1 MRLFGLDNFFLF
13 NSVSELYIIYTYQ
26 EHKKTMKIL
35 LYAILFF
42 TLLVS
47 IIILPKALRVHKIK
61 TLYDKDK
68 IVYNFV
74 NMDKIFPSRNIK
86 ASDKPKPI
94 KKNIQTLPETFSFE
108 GETKNLQ
115 EYLDYFWSDG
125 MIVIHK
131 DEIVYEN
138 YWLGNNESKKH
149 ISWSV
154 AKSFISALVGIA
166 FEEGLIDSLEDPITK
181 YLDDFETTGY
191 DNVSIKDIL
200 QMSTGV
206 LFNEDYADYNSD
218 INRFGRAIATGTSM
232 RDFSK
237 TLTREKEPGTY
248 MHYVSI
254 NTQVLGFLLQK
265 VTNKS
270 ISEYLYEK
278 IWNPLGMEDSAYFIL
293 DDVEDELA
301 LGGLNAT
308 LRDYAKFGL
317 LYLQKGRWNDSQILS
332 QQWIEDSHKTDRE
345 HLVPGERDTSSNP
358 WGYGYQ
364 WWVPGFPD
372 TDYTASGVYNQYI
385 YINPESE
392 TVIAKTS
399 SNYKYTSEL
408 QWSKD
413 MHVAMFRSIAQHINS
428 KD

>member
-1 MRLFGLDNFFLF
+1 
-13 NSVSELYIIYTYQ
+13 
-26 EHKKTMKIL
+26 MKIL
-35 LYAILFF
+35 LYLILFI
-42 TLLVS
+42 TAVIS
-47 IIILPKALRVHKIK
+47 IFLFPKALRVHKVK

-74 NMDKIFPSRNIK
+74 NMDKIFPSRNVE
-86 ASDKPKPI
+86 SSENPKPL
-94 KKNIQTLPETFSFE
+94 KKNIKSLPERFMFE
-108 GETKNLQ
+108 GEEKNLE

-138 YWLGNNESKKH
+138 YWLGNNENKKH

-166 FEEGLIDSLEDPITK
+166 YEEELIDSLDDPITK
-181 YLDDFETTGY
+181 YLDDFKDTGY
-191 DNVSIKDIL
+191 EDVSIKDIL

-206 LFNEDYADYNSD
+206 LFNEDYADYDSD

-232 RDFSK
+232 RDFSR

-254 NTQVLGFLLQK
+254 NTQVLGFLLQE
-265 VTNKS
+265 VTKKS
-270 ISEYLYEK
+270 ISAYLYEK

-293 DDVEDELA
+293 DDVGDELA

-317 LYLQKGRWNDSQILS
+317 LYLQRGKWNGAEVLS
-332 QQWIEDSHKTDRE
+332 EQWIEDSHKTDGE
-345 HLVPGERDTSSNP
+345 HLVPGVRDSSSNP

-385 YINPESE
+385 YIDPKSDI
-392 TVIAKTS
+392 VIAKTS

-408 QWSKD
+408 QMSKD
-413 MHVAMFRSIAQHINS
+413 MHMAMFRSISQHINS
-428 KD
+428 EN

>member
-1 MRLFGLDNFFLF
+1 
-13 NSVSELYIIYTYQ
+13 
-26 EHKKTMKIL
+26 MKIL
-35 LYAILFF
+35 IYSVLFL

-47 IIILPKALRVHKIK
+47 IFIFPKALRVHKVK

-68 IVYNFV
+68 IVYNFL
-74 NMDKIFPSRNIK
+74 NMDKIFPTREIKASKNPKPLKRNIK
-86 ASDKPKPI
+86 
-94 KKNIQTLPETFSFE
+94 TLPETFFFE
-108 GETKNLQ
+108 GEEKNLQ

-125 MIVIHK
+125 MIVLHK
-131 DEIVYEN
+131 NEMVYEN
-138 YWLGNNESKKH
+138 YWLGNNENKRH

-166 FEEGLIDSLEDPITK
+166 YEEGLIDSLDDPVTK
-181 YLDDFETTGY
+181 YLDDFKETGY
-191 DNVSIKDIL
+191 DGVTIKDIL
-200 QMSTGV
+200 QMSSGV
-206 LFNEDYADYNSD
+206 LFNEDYADYDSD
-218 INRFGRAIATGTSM
+218 INRFGRAVATGTSM

-237 TLTREKEPGTY
+237 TLTREREPGTY

-254 NTQVLGFLLQK
+254 NTQVLGFLLQE

-270 ISEYLYEK
+270 ISQYLYNK

-293 DDVEDELA
+293 DDVKDEFA

-317 LYLQKGRWNDSQILS
+317 LYLQNGRWNDNQIIS
-332 QQWIEDSHKTDRE
+332 NQWIEDSHSTDGI
-345 HLVPGERDTSSNP
+345 HLVPGERETSSNP

-385 YINPESE
+385 YIDPLSE
-392 TVIAKTS
+392 IVIAKTS

-408 QWSKD
+408 QMSKD
-413 MHVAMFRSIAQHINS
+413 MHMAMFRAIANHISSI
-428 KD
+428 D

>member
-1 MRLFGLDNFFLF
+1 
-13 NSVSELYIIYTYQ
+13 
-26 EHKKTMKIL
+26 MKIL
-35 LYAILFF
+35 IYSVLFI

-47 IIILPKALRVHKIK
+47 IFIFPKALRVHKVK

-68 IVYNFV
+68 IVYNFL
-74 NMDKIFPSRNIK
+74 NMDKIFPTREIK
-86 ASDKPKPI
+86 ASKNPKPL
-94 KKNIQTLPETFSFE
+94 KRNTKTLPETFFFE
-108 GETKNLQ
+108 GEEKNLQ
-115 EYLDYFWSDG
+115 ECLDYFWSDG
-125 MIVIHK
+125 MIVLHK
-131 DEIVYEN
+131 NEMVYEN
-138 YWLGNNESKKH
+138 YWLGNNENKRH

-166 FEEGLIDSLEDPITK
+166 YEEGLIDSLYDPVTK
-181 YLDDFETTGY
+181 YLDDFKETGY
-191 DNVSIKDIL
+191 DDVTIKDIL
-200 QMSTGV
+200 QMSSGV
-206 LFNEDYADYNSD
+206 LFNEDYADYDSD
-218 INRFGRAIATGTSM
+218 INRFGRAVATGTSM

-237 TLTREKEPGTY
+237 TLTREREPGTY

-254 NTQVLGFLLQK
+254 NTQVLGFLLQE

-270 ISEYLYEK
+270 ISQYLYDK

-293 DDVEDELA
+293 DDVKDEFA

-317 LYLQKGRWNDSQILS
+317 LYLQNGRWNDNQIIS
-332 QQWIEDSHKTDRE
+332 KQWIEDSHSTDGI
-345 HLVPGERDTSSNP
+345 HLVPGERETSSNP

-385 YINPESE
+385 YIDPLSE
-392 TVIAKTS
+392 IVIAKTS

-408 QWSKD
+408 QMSKD
-413 MHVAMFRSIAQHINS
+413 MHMAMFRAIANHIS
-428 KD
+428 SLD

>member
-1 MRLFGLDNFFLF
+1 
-13 NSVSELYIIYTYQ
+13 
-26 EHKKTMKIL
+26 MKIL
-35 LYAILFF
+35 IYSVLFL

-47 IIILPKALRVHKIK
+47 IFIFPKALRMHKVK

-68 IVYNFV
+68 IVYNFL
-74 NMDKIFPSRNIK
+74 NMDKIFPTREIKASKNPKPLKRNIK
-86 ASDKPKPI
+86 
-94 KKNIQTLPETFSFE
+94 TLPETFFFE
-108 GETKNLQ
+108 GEEKNLQ

-125 MIVIHK
+125 MIVLHK
-131 DEIVYEN
+131 NEMVYEN
-138 YWLGNNESKKH
+138 YWLGNNENKRH

-166 FEEGLIDSLEDPITK
+166 YEEGLIDSLDDPVTK
-181 YLDDFETTGY
+181 YLDDFKETGY
-191 DNVSIKDIL
+191 DGVTIKDIL
-200 QMSTGV
+200 QMSSGV
-206 LFNEDYADYNSD
+206 LFNEDYADYDSD
-218 INRFGRAIATGTSM
+218 INRFGRAVATGTSM

-237 TLTREKEPGTY
+237 TLTREREPGTY

-254 NTQVLGFLLQK
+254 NTQVLGFLLQE

-270 ISEYLYEK
+270 ISQYLYNK

-293 DDVEDELA
+293 DDVKDEFA

-317 LYLQKGRWNDSQILS
+317 LYLQNGRWNDNQIIS
-332 QQWIEDSHKTDRE
+332 KQWIEDSHSTDGI
-345 HLVPGERDTSSNP
+345 HLVPGERETSSNP

-385 YINPESE
+385 YIDPLSE
-392 TVIAKTS
+392 IVIAKTS
-399 SNYKYTSEL
+399 SNFKYTSEL
-408 QWSKD
+408 QMSKD
-413 MHVAMFRSIAQHINS
+413 MHMAMFRAIANHISSI
-428 KD
+428 D

>member
-1 MRLFGLDNFFLF
+1 
-13 NSVSELYIIYTYQ
+13 
-26 EHKKTMKIL
+26 MKIL
-35 LYAILFF
+35 IYSVLFL

-47 IIILPKALRVHKIK
+47 IFIFPKALRVHKVK

-68 IVYNFV
+68 IVYNFL
-74 NMDKIFPSRNIK
+74 NMDKIFPTREIKASKNPKPLKRNIK
-86 ASDKPKPI
+86 
-94 KKNIQTLPETFSFE
+94 TLPETFFFE
-108 GETKNLQ
+108 GEEKNLQ

-125 MIVIHK
+125 MIVLHK
-131 DEIVYEN
+131 NEMVYEN
-138 YWLGNNESKKH
+138 YWLGNNENKRH

-166 FEEGLIDSLEDPITK
+166 YEEGLIDSLDDPVTK
-181 YLDDFETTGY
+181 YLDDFKETGY
-191 DNVSIKDIL
+191 DGVTIKDIL
-200 QMSTGV
+200 QMSSGV
-206 LFNEDYADYNSD
+206 LFNEDYADYDSD
-218 INRFGRAIATGTSM
+218 INRFGRAVATGTSM

-237 TLTREKEPGTY
+237 TLTREREPGTY

-254 NTQVLGFLLQK
+254 NTQVLGFLLQE

-270 ISEYLYEK
+270 ISQYLYDK

-293 DDVEDELA
+293 DDVKDEFA

-317 LYLQKGRWNDSQILS
+317 LYLQNGRWNDNQIIS
-332 QQWIEDSHKTDRE
+332 KQWIEDSHSTDGI
-345 HLVPGERDTSSNP
+345 HLVPGERETSSNP

-385 YINPESE
+385 YIDPLSE
-392 TVIAKTS
+392 IVIAKTS

-408 QWSKD
+408 QMSKD
-413 MHVAMFRSIAQHINS
+413 MHMAMFRAIANHIS
-428 KD
+428 SSD

>member
-1 MRLFGLDNFFLF
+1 
-13 NSVSELYIIYTYQ
+13 
-26 EHKKTMKIL
+26 MKIL
-35 LYAILFF
+35 IYSVLFL

-47 IIILPKALRVHKIK
+47 IFIFPKALRVHKVK

-68 IVYNFV
+68 IVYNFL
-74 NMDKIFPSRNIK
+74 NMDKIFPTREIKASKNPKPLKRNIK
-86 ASDKPKPI
+86 
-94 KKNIQTLPETFSFE
+94 TLPETFFFE
-108 GETKNLQ
+108 GEEKNLQ

-125 MIVIHK
+125 MIVLHK
-131 DEIVYEN
+131 NEMVYEN
-138 YWLGNNESKKH
+138 YWLGNNENKRH

-166 FEEGLIDSLEDPITK
+166 YEEGLIDSLDDPVTK
-181 YLDDFETTGY
+181 YLNDFKETGY
-191 DNVSIKDIL
+191 DGVTIKDIL
-200 QMSTGV
+200 QMSSGV
-206 LFNEDYADYNSD
+206 LFNEDYADYDSD
-218 INRFGRAIATGTSM
+218 INRFGRAVATGTSM

-237 TLTREKEPGTY
+237 TLTREREPGTY

-254 NTQVLGFLLQK
+254 NTQVLGFLLQE

-270 ISEYLYEK
+270 ISQYLYNK

-293 DDVEDELA
+293 DDVKDEFA

-317 LYLQKGRWNDSQILS
+317 LYLQNGRWNDNQIIS
-332 QQWIEDSHKTDRE
+332 KQWIEDSHSTDGI
-345 HLVPGERDTSSNP
+345 HLVPGERETSSNP

-385 YINPESE
+385 YIDPLSE
-392 TVIAKTS
+392 IVIAKTS

-408 QWSKD
+408 QMSKD
-413 MHVAMFRSIAQHINS
+413 MHMAMFRAIANHISSI
-428 KD
+428 D

>member
-1 MRLFGLDNFFLF
+1 
-13 NSVSELYIIYTYQ
+13 
-26 EHKKTMKIL
+26 MKIL
-35 LYAILFF
+35 IYSVLFL

-47 IIILPKALRVHKIK
+47 IFIFPKALRVHKVN

-68 IVYNFV
+68 IVYNFL
-74 NMDKIFPSRNIK
+74 NMDKIFPTREIKASKNPKPLKRNIK
-86 ASDKPKPI
+86 
-94 KKNIQTLPETFSFE
+94 TLPETFFFE
-108 GETKNLQ
+108 GEEKNLQ

-125 MIVIHK
+125 MIVLHK
-131 DEIVYEN
+131 NEMVYEN
-138 YWLGNNESKKH
+138 YWLGNNENKRH

-166 FEEGLIDSLEDPITK
+166 YEEGLIDSLDDPVTK
-181 YLDDFETTGY
+181 YLDDFKETGY
-191 DNVSIKDIL
+191 DGVTIKDIL
-200 QMSTGV
+200 QMSSGV
-206 LFNEDYADYNSD
+206 LFNEDYADYDSD
-218 INRFGRAIATGTSM
+218 INRFGRAVATGTSM

-237 TLTREKEPGTY
+237 TLTREREPGTY

-254 NTQVLGFLLQK
+254 NTQVLGFLLQE
-265 VTNKS
+265 VTKKS
-270 ISEYLYEK
+270 ISQYLYDK

-293 DDVEDELA
+293 DDVKDEFA

-317 LYLQKGRWNDSQILS
+317 LYLQNGCWNDNQIIS
-332 QQWIEDSHKTDRE
+332 KQWIEDSHSTDGI
-345 HLVPGERDTSSNP
+345 HLVPGERETSSNP

-385 YINPESE
+385 YIDPLSKI
-392 TVIAKTS
+392 VIAKTS

-408 QWSKD
+408 QMSKD
-413 MHVAMFRSIAQHINS
+413 MHMAMFRAIANHIS
-428 KD
+428 SSD

>member
-1 MRLFGLDNFFLF
+1 
-13 NSVSELYIIYTYQ
+13 
-26 EHKKTMKIL
+26 MKIL
-35 LYAILFF
+35 IYSVLFI

-47 IIILPKALRVHKIK
+47 IFIFPKALRVHKVK

-68 IVYNFV
+68 IVYNFL
-74 NMDKIFPSRNIK
+74 NMDKIFPTREIKPSKNPKPLKRNIK
-86 ASDKPKPI
+86 
-94 KKNIQTLPETFSFE
+94 TLPETFFFE
-108 GETKNLQ
+108 GEEKNLQ

-125 MIVIHK
+125 MIVLHK
-131 DEIVYEN
+131 NEMVYEN
-138 YWLGNNESKKH
+138 YWLGNNENKRH

-166 FEEGLIDSLEDPITK
+166 YEEGLIDSLYDPVTK
-181 YLDDFETTGY
+181 YLDDFKETGY
-191 DNVSIKDIL
+191 DDVTIKDIL
-200 QMSTGV
+200 QMSSGV
-206 LFNEDYADYNSD
+206 LFNEDYADYDSD
-218 INRFGRAIATGTSM
+218 INRFGRAVATGTSM

-237 TLTREKEPGTY
+237 TLTREREPGTY

-254 NTQVLGFLLQK
+254 NTQVLGFLLQE

-270 ISEYLYEK
+270 ISQYLYDK

-293 DDVEDELA
+293 DDVKDEFA

-317 LYLQKGRWNDSQILS
+317 LYLQNGRWNDNQIIS
-332 QQWIEDSHKTDRE
+332 KQWIEDSHSTDGI
-345 HLVPGERDTSSNP
+345 HLVPGERETSSNP

-385 YINPESE
+385 YIDPLSE
-392 TVIAKTS
+392 IVIAKTS

-408 QWSKD
+408 QMSKD
-413 MHVAMFRSIAQHINS
+413 MHMAMFRAIANHIS
-428 KD
+428 SLD

>member
-1 MRLFGLDNFFLF
+1 
-13 NSVSELYIIYTYQ
+13 
-26 EHKKTMKIL
+26 MKIL
-35 LYAILFF
+35 LYLILFI
-42 TLLVS
+42 TAVIS
-47 IIILPKALRVHKIK
+47 IFLFPKALRVHKVK

-74 NMDKIFPSRNIK
+74 NMDKIFPSRNVE
-86 ASDKPKPI
+86 SSENPKPL
-94 KKNIQTLPETFSFE
+94 KKNIKSLPERFMFE
-108 GETKNLQ
+108 GEEKNLE

-138 YWLGNNESKKH
+138 YWLGNNENKKH

-166 FEEGLIDSLEDPITK
+166 YEEGLIDSLDDPITK
-181 YLDDFETTGY
+181 YLDDFKDTGY
-191 DNVSIKDIL
+191 EDVSIKDIL

-206 LFNEDYADYNSD
+206 LFNEDYADYDSD

-232 RDFSK
+232 RDFSR

-254 NTQVLGFLLQK
+254 NTQVLGFLLQE
-265 VTNKS
+265 VTKKS
-270 ISEYLYEK
+270 ISAYLYEK

-293 DDVEDELA
+293 DDVGDELA

-317 LYLQKGRWNDSQILS
+317 LYLQRGKWNGAEVLS
-332 QQWIEDSHKTDRE
+332 EQWIEDSHKTDGE
-345 HLVPGERDTSSNP
+345 HLVPGVRDSSSNP

-385 YINPESE
+385 YIDPKSDI
-392 TVIAKTS
+392 VIAKTS

-408 QWSKD
+408 QMSKD
-413 MHVAMFRSIAQHINS
+413 MHMAMFRSISQHINS
-428 KD
+428 EN

>member
-1 MRLFGLDNFFLF
+1 
-13 NSVSELYIIYTYQ
+13 
-26 EHKKTMKIL
+26 MKIL
-35 LYAILFF
+35 IYSVLFL

-47 IIILPKALRVHKIK
+47 IFIFPKALRVHKVK

-68 IVYNFV
+68 IVYNFL
-74 NMDKIFPSRNIK
+74 NMDKIFPTREIK
-86 ASDKPKPI
+86 ASKNPKPL
-94 KKNIQTLPETFSFE
+94 KRNTKTLPETFFFE
-108 GETKNLQ
+108 GEEKNLQ
-115 EYLDYFWSDG
+115 ECLDYFWSDG
-125 MIVIHK
+125 MIVLHK
-131 DEIVYEN
+131 NEMVYEN
-138 YWLGNNESKKH
+138 YWLGNNENKRH

-166 FEEGLIDSLEDPITK
+166 YEEGLIDSLYDPVTK
-181 YLDDFETTGY
+181 YLDDFKETGY
-191 DNVSIKDIL
+191 DDVTIKDIL
-200 QMSTGV
+200 QMSSGV
-206 LFNEDYADYNSD
+206 LFNEDYADYDSD
-218 INRFGRAIATGTSM
+218 INRFGRAVATGTSM

-237 TLTREKEPGTY
+237 TLTREREPGTY

-254 NTQVLGFLLQK
+254 NTQVLGFLLQE

-270 ISEYLYEK
+270 ISQYLYDK

-293 DDVEDELA
+293 DDVKDEFA

-317 LYLQKGRWNDSQILS
+317 LYLQNGRWNDNQIIS
-332 QQWIEDSHKTDRE
+332 KQWIEDSHSTDGI
-345 HLVPGERDTSSNP
+345 HLVPGERETSSNP

-385 YINPESE
+385 YIDPLSE
-392 TVIAKTS
+392 IVIAKTS

-408 QWSKD
+408 QMSKD
-413 MHVAMFRSIAQHINS
+413 MHMAMFRAIAKHIS
-428 KD
+428 SLD

>member
-1 MRLFGLDNFFLF
+1 
-13 NSVSELYIIYTYQ
+13 
-26 EHKKTMKIL
+26 MKIL
-35 LYAILFF
+35 IYSVLFL

-47 IIILPKALRVHKIK
+47 IFIFPKALRVHKVK

-68 IVYNFV
+68 IVYNFL
-74 NMDKIFPSRNIK
+74 NMDKIFPTREIK
-86 ASDKPKPI
+86 ASKNPKPL
-94 KKNIQTLPETFSFE
+94 KRNTKTLPETFFFE
-108 GETKNLQ
+108 GEEKNLQ
-115 EYLDYFWSDG
+115 ECLDYFWSDG
-125 MIVIHK
+125 MIVLHK
-131 DEIVYEN
+131 NEMVYEN
-138 YWLGNNESKKH
+138 YWLGNNENKRH

-166 FEEGLIDSLEDPITK
+166 YEEGLIDSLDDPVTK
-181 YLDDFETTGY
+181 YLNDFKETGY
-191 DNVSIKDIL
+191 DGVTIKDIL
-200 QMSTGV
+200 QMSSGV
-206 LFNEDYADYNSD
+206 LFNEDYADYDSD
-218 INRFGRAIATGTSM
+218 INRFGRAVATGTSM

-237 TLTREKEPGTY
+237 TLTREREPGTY

-254 NTQVLGFLLQK
+254 NTQVLGFLLQE

-270 ISEYLYEK
+270 ISQYLYDK

-293 DDVEDELA
+293 DDVKDEFA

-317 LYLQKGRWNDSQILS
+317 LYLQNGRWNDNQIIS
-332 QQWIEDSHKTDRE
+332 KQWIEDSHSTDGI
-345 HLVPGERDTSSNP
+345 HLVPGERETSSNP

-385 YINPESE
+385 YIDPLSE
-392 TVIAKTS
+392 IVIAKTS

-408 QWSKD
+408 QMSKD
-413 MHVAMFRSIAQHINS
+413 MHMAMFRAIANHIS
-428 KD
+428 SLD

>member
-1 MRLFGLDNFFLF
+1 
-13 NSVSELYIIYTYQ
+13 
-26 EHKKTMKIL
+26 MKIL
-35 LYAILFF
+35 IYSVLFL

-47 IIILPKALRVHKIK
+47 IFIFPKALRVHKVK

-68 IVYNFV
+68 IVYNFL
-74 NMDKIFPSRNIK
+74 NMDKIFPTREIKASKNPKPLKRNIK
-86 ASDKPKPI
+86 
-94 KKNIQTLPETFSFE
+94 TLPETFFFE
-108 GETKNLQ
+108 GEEKNLQ

-125 MIVIHK
+125 MIVLHK
-131 DEIVYEN
+131 NEMVYEN
-138 YWLGNNESKKH
+138 YWLGNNENKRH

-166 FEEGLIDSLEDPITK
+166 YEEGLIDSLDDPVTK
-181 YLDDFETTGY
+181 YLDDFKETGY
-191 DNVSIKDIL
+191 DGVTIKDIL
-200 QMSTGV
+200 QMSSGV
-206 LFNEDYADYNSD
+206 LFNEDYADYDSD
-218 INRFGRAIATGTSM
+218 INRFGRAVATGTSM

-237 TLTREKEPGTY
+237 TLTREREPGTY

-254 NTQVLGFLLQK
+254 NTQVLGFLLQE

-270 ISEYLYEK
+270 ISQYLYNK

-293 DDVEDELA
+293 DDVKDEFA

-317 LYLQKGRWNDSQILS
+317 LYLQNGRWNDNQIIS
-332 QQWIEDSHKTDRE
+332 KQWIEDSHSTDGI
-345 HLVPGERDTSSNP
+345 HLVPGERETSSNP

-385 YINPESE
+385 YIDPLSE
-392 TVIAKTS
+392 IVIAKTS
-399 SNYKYTSEL
+399 SNFKYTSEL
-408 QWSKD
+408 QMSKD
-413 MHVAMFRSIAQHINS
+413 MHMAMFRAIANHISSI
-428 KD
+428 D

>member
-1 MRLFGLDNFFLF
+1 
-13 NSVSELYIIYTYQ
+13 
-26 EHKKTMKIL
+26 MKIL
-35 LYAILFF
+35 IYSVLFL

-47 IIILPKALRVHKIK
+47 IFIFPKALRVHKVK

-68 IVYNFV
+68 IVYNFL
-74 NMDKIFPSRNIK
+74 NMDKIFPTREIKASKNPKPLKRNIK
-86 ASDKPKPI
+86 
-94 KKNIQTLPETFSFE
+94 TLPETFFFE
-108 GETKNLQ
+108 GEEKNLQ

-125 MIVIHK
+125 MIVLHK
-131 DEIVYEN
+131 NEMVYEN
-138 YWLGNNESKKH
+138 YWLGNNENKRH

-166 FEEGLIDSLEDPITK
+166 YEEGLIDSLDDPVTK
-181 YLDDFETTGY
+181 YLDDFKETGY
-191 DNVSIKDIL
+191 DGVTIKDIL
-200 QMSTGV
+200 QMSSGV
-206 LFNEDYADYNSD
+206 LFNEDYADYDSD
-218 INRFGRAIATGTSM
+218 INRFGRAVATGTSM

-237 TLTREKEPGTY
+237 TLTREREPGTY

-254 NTQVLGFLLQK
+254 NTQVLGFLLQE

-270 ISEYLYEK
+270 ISQYLYDK

-293 DDVEDELA
+293 DDVKDEFA

-317 LYLQKGRWNDSQILS
+317 LYLQNGRWNDNQIIS
-332 QQWIEDSHKTDRE
+332 KQWIEDSHSTDGI
-345 HLVPGERDTSSNP
+345 HLVPGERETSSNP

-385 YINPESE
+385 YIDPLSE
-392 TVIAKTS
+392 IVIAKTS

-408 QWSKD
+408 QMSKD
-413 MHVAMFRSIAQHINS
+413 MHMAMFRAIASHIIS
-428 KD
+428 LD

>member
-1 MRLFGLDNFFLF
+1 
-13 NSVSELYIIYTYQ
+13 
-26 EHKKTMKIL
+26 MKIL
-35 LYAILFF
+35 IYSVLFL

-47 IIILPKALRVHKIK
+47 IFIFPKALRVHKVK

-68 IVYNFV
+68 IVYNFL
-74 NMDKIFPSRNIK
+74 NMDKIFPTREIKASKNPKPLKRNIK
-86 ASDKPKPI
+86 A
-94 KKNIQTLPETFSFE
+94 LPETFFFE
-108 GETKNLQ
+108 GEEKNLQ

-125 MIVIHK
+125 MIVLHK
-131 DEIVYEN
+131 NEMVYEN
-138 YWLGNNESKKH
+138 YWLGNNENKRH

-166 FEEGLIDSLEDPITK
+166 YEEGLIDSLDDPVTK
-181 YLDDFETTGY
+181 YLDDFKETGY
-191 DNVSIKDIL
+191 DDVTIKDIL
-200 QMSTGV
+200 QMSSGV
-206 LFNEDYADYNSD
+206 LFNEDYADYDSD
-218 INRFGRAIATGTSM
+218 INRFGRAVATGTSM

-237 TLTREKEPGTY
+237 TLTREREPGTY

-254 NTQVLGFLLQK
+254 NTQVLGFLLQE

-270 ISEYLYEK
+270 ISQYLHDK

-293 DDVEDELA
+293 DDVKDEFA

-317 LYLQKGRWNDSQILS
+317 LYLQNGRWNDNQIIS
-332 QQWIEDSHKTDRE
+332 KQWIEDSHSTDGI
-345 HLVPGERDTSSNP
+345 HLVPGERETSSNP

-385 YINPESE
+385 YIDPLSKI
-392 TVIAKTS
+392 VIAKTS

-408 QWSKD
+408 QMSKD
-413 MHVAMFRSIAQHINS
+413 MHMAMFRAIANHIS
-428 KD
+428 SSD

>member
-1 MRLFGLDNFFLF
+1 
-13 NSVSELYIIYTYQ
+13 
-26 EHKKTMKIL
+26 MKIL
-35 LYAILFF
+35 IYSVLFL

-47 IIILPKALRVHKIK
+47 IFIFPKALRVHKVK

-68 IVYNFV
+68 IVYNFL
-74 NMDKIFPSRNIK
+74 NMDKIFPTREIKASKNPKPLKRNIK
-86 ASDKPKPI
+86 
-94 KKNIQTLPETFSFE
+94 TLPETFFFE
-108 GETKNLQ
+108 GEEKNLQ

-125 MIVIHK
+125 MIVLHK
-131 DEIVYEN
+131 NEMVYEN
-138 YWLGNNESKKH
+138 YWLGNNENKRH
-149 ISWSV
+149 ISWSL

-166 FEEGLIDSLEDPITK
+166 YEEGLIDSLDDPVTK
-181 YLDDFETTGY
+181 YLDDFKETGY
-191 DNVSIKDIL
+191 DDVTIKDIL
-200 QMSTGV
+200 QMSSGV
-206 LFNEDYADYNSD
+206 LFNEDYADYDSD
-218 INRFGRAIATGTSM
+218 INRFGRAVATGTSM

-237 TLTREKEPGTY
+237 TLTREREPGTY

-270 ISEYLYEK
+270 ISQYLYNK

-293 DDVEDELA
+293 DDVKDEFA

-317 LYLQKGRWNDSQILS
+317 LYLQNGRWNDNQIIS
-332 QQWIEDSHKTDRE
+332 KQWIEDSHSTDGI
-345 HLVPGERDTSSNP
+345 HLVPGERETSSNP

-385 YINPESE
+385 YIDPLSE
-392 TVIAKTS
+392 IVIAKTS
-399 SNYKYTSEL
+399 SNFKYTSEL
-408 QWSKD
+408 QMSKD
-413 MHVAMFRSIAQHINS
+413 MHMAMFRAIANHISSI
-428 KD
+428 D

>member
-1 MRLFGLDNFFLF
+1 
-13 NSVSELYIIYTYQ
+13 
-26 EHKKTMKIL
+26 MKIL
-35 LYAILFF
+35 IYSVLFL

-47 IIILPKALRVHKIK
+47 IFIFPKALRVHKVK

-68 IVYNFV
+68 IVYNFL
-74 NMDKIFPSRNIK
+74 NMDKIFPTREIK
-86 ASDKPKPI
+86 ASKNPKPL
-94 KKNIQTLPETFSFE
+94 KRNTKTLPETFFFE
-108 GETKNLQ
+108 GEEKNLQ
-115 EYLDYFWSDG
+115 ECLDYFWSDG
-125 MIVIHK
+125 MIVLHK
-131 DEIVYEN
+131 NEMVYEN
-138 YWLGNNESKKH
+138 YWLGNNENKRH

-166 FEEGLIDSLEDPITK
+166 YEEGLIDSLYDPVTK
-181 YLDDFETTGY
+181 YLDDFKETGY
-191 DNVSIKDIL
+191 DGVTIKDIL
-200 QMSTGV
+200 QMSSGV
-206 LFNEDYADYNSD
+206 LFNEDYADYDSD
-218 INRFGRAIATGTSM
+218 INRFGRAVATGTSM

-237 TLTREKEPGTY
+237 TLTREREPGTY

-254 NTQVLGFLLQK
+254 NTQVLGFLLQE

-270 ISEYLYEK
+270 ISQYLYDK

-293 DDVEDELA
+293 DDVKDEFA

-317 LYLQKGRWNDSQILS
+317 LYLQNGRWNDNQIIS
-332 QQWIEDSHKTDRE
+332 KQWIEDSHSTDGI
-345 HLVPGERDTSSNP
+345 HLVPGERETSSNP

-385 YINPESE
+385 YIDPLSE
-392 TVIAKTS
+392 IVIAKTS

-408 QWSKD
+408 QMSKD
-413 MHVAMFRSIAQHINS
+413 MHMAMFRAIANHIS
-428 KD
+428 SLD

>member
-1 MRLFGLDNFFLF
+1 
-13 NSVSELYIIYTYQ
+13 
-26 EHKKTMKIL
+26 MKIL
-35 LYAILFF
+35 IYSVLFL

-47 IIILPKALRVHKIK
+47 IFIFPKALRVHKVK

-68 IVYNFV
+68 IVYNFL
-74 NMDKIFPSRNIK
+74 NMDKIFPTREIKASKNPKPLKRNIK
-86 ASDKPKPI
+86 
-94 KKNIQTLPETFSFE
+94 TLPETFFFE
-108 GETKNLQ
+108 GEEKNLQ

-125 MIVIHK
+125 MIVLHK
-131 DEIVYEN
+131 NEMVYEN
-138 YWLGNNESKKH
+138 YWLGNNENKRH

-166 FEEGLIDSLEDPITK
+166 YEEGLIDSLDDPVTK
-181 YLDDFETTGY
+181 YLDDFKETGY
-191 DNVSIKDIL
+191 DGVTIKDIL
-200 QMSTGV
+200 QMSSGV
-206 LFNEDYADYNSD
+206 LFNEDYADYDSD
-218 INRFGRAIATGTSM
+218 INRFGRAVATGTSM

-237 TLTREKEPGTY
+237 TLTREREPGTY

-254 NTQVLGFLLQK
+254 NTQVLGFLLQE

-270 ISEYLYEK
+270 ISQYLHDK

-293 DDVEDELA
+293 DDVKDEFA

-317 LYLQKGRWNDSQILS
+317 LYLQNGRWNDNQIIS
-332 QQWIEDSHKTDRE
+332 KQWIKDSHSTDGI
-345 HLVPGERDTSSNP
+345 HLVPGERETSSNP

-385 YINPESE
+385 YIDPLSKI
-392 TVIAKTS
+392 VIAKTS

-408 QWSKD
+408 QMSKD
-413 MHVAMFRSIAQHINS
+413 MHIAMFRAIANHIS
-428 KD
+428 SSD

>member
-1 MRLFGLDNFFLF
+1 
-13 NSVSELYIIYTYQ
+13 
-26 EHKKTMKIL
+26 MKIL
-35 LYAILFF
+35 IYSVLFL

-47 IIILPKALRVHKIK
+47 IFIFPKALRVHKVK

-68 IVYNFV
+68 IVYNFL
-74 NMDKIFPSRNIK
+74 NMDKIFPTREIKASKNPKPLKRNIK
-86 ASDKPKPI
+86 
-94 KKNIQTLPETFSFE
+94 TLPETFFFE
-108 GETKNLQ
+108 GEEKNLQ

-125 MIVIHK
+125 MIVLHK
-131 DEIVYEN
+131 NEMVYEN
-138 YWLGNNESKKH
+138 YWLGNNENKRH

-166 FEEGLIDSLEDPITK
+166 YEEGLIDSLDDPVTK
-181 YLDDFETTGY
+181 YLDDFKETGY
-191 DNVSIKDIL
+191 DGVTIKDIL
-200 QMSTGV
+200 QMSSGV
-206 LFNEDYADYNSD
+206 LFNEDYADYDSD
-218 INRFGRAIATGTSM
+218 INRFGRAVATGTSM

-237 TLTREKEPGTY
+237 TLTREREPGTY

-254 NTQVLGFLLQK
+254 NTQVLGFLLQE
-265 VTNKS
+265 VTKKS
-270 ISEYLYEK
+270 ISQYLYDK

-293 DDVEDELA
+293 DDVKDEFA

-317 LYLQKGRWNDSQILS
+317 LYLQNGRWNDNQIIS
-332 QQWIEDSHKTDRE
+332 KQWIEDSHSTDGI
-345 HLVPGERDTSSNP
+345 HLVPGERETSSNP

-385 YINPESE
+385 YIDPLSE
-392 TVIAKTS
+392 IVIAKTS

-408 QWSKD
+408 QMSKD
-413 MHVAMFRSIAQHINS
+413 MHMAMFRAIANHISSI
-428 KD
+428 D

>member
-1 MRLFGLDNFFLF
+1 
-13 NSVSELYIIYTYQ
+13 
-26 EHKKTMKIL
+26 MKIL
-35 LYAILFF
+35 IYSVLFI

-47 IIILPKALRVHKIK
+47 IFIFPKAMRVHKVK

-68 IVYNFV
+68 IVYNFL
-74 NMDKIFPSRNIK
+74 NMDKIFPTREIKASKNPKPLKRNIK
-86 ASDKPKPI
+86 
-94 KKNIQTLPETFSFE
+94 TLPETFFFE
-108 GETKNLQ
+108 GEEKNLQ

-125 MIVIHK
+125 MIVLHK
-131 DEIVYEN
+131 NEMVYEN
-138 YWLGNNESKKH
+138 YWLGNNENKRH

-166 FEEGLIDSLEDPITK
+166 YEEGLIDSLDDPVTK
-181 YLDDFETTGY
+181 YLDDFKETGY
-191 DNVSIKDIL
+191 DGVTIKDIL
-200 QMSTGV
+200 QMSSGV
-206 LFNEDYADYNSD
+206 LFNEDYADYDSD
-218 INRFGRAIATGTSM
+218 INRFGRAVATGTSM

-237 TLTREKEPGTY
+237 TLTREREPGTY

-254 NTQVLGFLLQK
+254 NTQVLGFLLQE

-270 ISEYLYEK
+270 ISQYLYNK

-293 DDVEDELA
+293 DDVKDEFA

-317 LYLQKGRWNDSQILS
+317 LYLQNGRWNDNQIIS
-332 QQWIEDSHKTDRE
+332 KQWIEDSHSTDGI
-345 HLVPGERDTSSNP
+345 HLVPGERETSSNP

-385 YINPESE
+385 YIDPLSE
-392 TVIAKTS
+392 IVIAKTS

-408 QWSKD
+408 QMSKD
-413 MHVAMFRSIAQHINS
+413 MHMAMFRAIANHIS
-428 KD
+428 SLD